1 MAERLKVLMG
11 IESNIKSKRRQRK
24 TGKKEI
30 RVIMEVMRSWVLKEA
45 LRNGMRKGYW

>member
-24 TGKKEI
+24 TGKKEKKMFEHPTYLHHVGLLI
-30 RVIMEVMRSWVLKEA
+30 VMMKMDL
-45 LRNGMRKGYW
+45 